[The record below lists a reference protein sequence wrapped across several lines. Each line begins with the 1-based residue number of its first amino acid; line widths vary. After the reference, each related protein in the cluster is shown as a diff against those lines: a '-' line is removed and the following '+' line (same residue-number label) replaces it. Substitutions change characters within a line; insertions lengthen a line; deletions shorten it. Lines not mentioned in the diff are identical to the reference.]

1 MEIQTIR
8 LNKEEFDHG
17 KIAYASNLVMVEVDN
32 GELRSAGGVVLGF
45 NDDIQYAEGKD
56 NHIANVAKT
65 HGRIVKIPANLCF
78 EEKNPNRS
86 AWRTQIEVEV
96 GDEVWYSPLSA
107 TNCTE
112 VFVEDKVYKMIRYGD
127 LFVAKRKGDVIC
139 LNGYCVVEKVYKKSL
154 GSLDSTSEQE
164 LDTTRGIVRFVGRPN
179 PEYFNQKYTDDI
191 DINVGD
197 EALFTKDNYPI
208 PLEIFKYNST
218 FDNSGKQYWVCQ
230 RRFMAYV
237 LSENN

>member
-1 MEIQTIR
+1 MEIQKIR
-8 LNKEEFDHG
+8 LSKEEFDHG
-17 KIAYASNLVMVEVDN
+17 KIAYASNLVMVEVDKS
-32 GELRSAGGVVLGF
+32 ELRSAGGVVLGF
-45 NDDIQYAEGKD
+45 NEDIQYAEGKD

-127 LFVAKRKGDVIC
+127 LFVAKRKEEVIC
-139 LNGYCVVEKVYKKSL
+139 LNGYCIVEKVYKKSL

-164 LDTTRGIVRFVGRPN
+164 LDTTRGIVRFAGRPN
-179 PEYFNQKYTDDI
+179 PEYFNPKYTDDI

-197 EALFTKDNYPI
+197 EVLFTKDNYPI
-208 PLEIFKYNST
+208 PLEVFKYNST
-218 FDNSGKQYWVCQ
+218 FDNTGKQYWACQ

>member
-1 MEIQTIR
+1 MEIQKIR
-8 LNKEEFDHG
+8 LSKEEFDHG
-17 KIAYASNLVMVEVDN
+17 RIAYASNLVMVEVDK

-45 NDDIQYAEGKD
+45 SDDIQYAEGKD

-65 HGRIVKIPANLCF
+65 HGRIVKLPANLCF
-78 EEKNPNRS
+78 EENNPNRS
-86 AWRTQIEVEV
+86 AWRTQIEVEI

-107 TNCTE
+107 TNCAE

-127 LFVAKRKGDVIC
+127 LFVAKRKGKVIC

-164 LDTTRGIVRFVGRPN
+164 LDTTRGIVRFAGRPN
-179 PEYFNQKYTDDI
+179 PEYFNPKYTDDI

-197 EALFTKDNYPI
+197 EVLFTKDNYPI

>member
-1 MEIQTIR
+1 MEIQKIR
-8 LNKEEFDHG
+8 LSKEEFDHG
-17 KIAYASNLVMVEVDN
+17 RIAYASNLVMVEVDK

-45 NDDIQYAEGKD
+45 SDDIQYAEGKD

-65 HGRIVKIPANLCF
+65 HGRIVKLPANLCF
-78 EEKNPNRS
+78 EENNPNRS
-86 AWRTQIEVEV
+86 AWRTQIEVEI

-107 TNCTE
+107 TNCAE

-154 GSLDSTSEQE
+154 GSLDSTSEQSIDE
-164 LDTTRGIVRFVGRPN
+164 SRGIIRHMGRPN
-179 PEYFNQKYTDDI
+179 TEYFNPKYTDDI

-197 EALFTKDNYPI
+197 EVLFTKDNYPI

>member
-1 MEIQTIR
+1 MEIQKIR
-8 LNKEEFDHG
+8 LSKEEFDHG
-17 KIAYASNLVMVEVDN
+17 KIAYASNLVMVEVDK

-45 NDDIQYAEGKD
+45 SDDIQYAEGKD

-127 LFVAKRKGDVIC
+127 LFVAKRKEEVIC
-139 LNGYCVVEKVYKKSL
+139 LNGYCIVEKVYKKSL

-164 LDTTRGIVRFVGRPN
+164 LDTTRGIVRFAGRPN
-179 PEYFNQKYTDDI
+179 PEYFNPKYTDDI

-197 EALFTKDNYPI
+197 EVLFTKDNYPI
-208 PLEIFKYNST
+208 PLEVFKYNST
-218 FDNSGKQYWVCQ
+218 FDNTGKQYWACQ

>member
-1 MEIQTIR
+1 VEIQKIR
-8 LNKEEFDHG
+8 LSKEEFDHG
-17 KIAYASNLVMVEVDN
+17 KIAYASNLVMVEVDKS
-32 GELRSAGGVVLGF
+32 ELRSAGGVVLGF
-45 NDDIQYAEGKD
+45 NEDIQYAEGKD

-127 LFVAKRKGDVIC
+127 LFVAKRKEEVIC
-139 LNGYCVVEKVYKKSL
+139 LNGYCIVEKVYKKSL

-164 LDTTRGIVRFVGRPN
+164 LDTTRGIVRFAGRPN
-179 PEYFNQKYTDDI
+179 PEYFNPKYTDDI

-197 EALFTKDNYPI
+197 EVLFTKDNYPI
-208 PLEIFKYNST
+208 PLEVFKYNST
-218 FDNSGKQYWVCQ
+218 FDNTGKQYWACQ